1 MASETPVN
9 VRRSPVR
16 YPDVDLSVL
25 KLSEEI
31 KQEGSPTRV
40 ANDVMYVAVGKE
52 LKETERALIWA
63 LHKSGGRKICI
74 LHVHVPA
81 QKIPMKFCHGLL
93 GFIIF
98 VPYCSELLASQGRGK
113 LYVHSTLSGPL
124 VGYGFHWVRADK
136 LVIEMDSIEK
146 GIVELISQH
155 GIGMLVMGAA
165 ANKCYSKKMTDLR
178 SKKAIYVRLQASTFC
193 CIWFVCKGNLI
204 YTRKSKSK
212 RLNTDSVSPLIPVS
226 PDNGIVLRSRS
237 VTEGYNE
244 QAELRGPFT
253 EYRRVASDNHR
264 IIFSGLSSG
273 RSLQA
278 SFPSMSSDRSADDWD
293 GIPQLSPSM
302 ASRFSSSSFV
312 EMVDDSLVNET
323 AFDSSALQY
332 VNFGHHQSSPPA
344 PSIAERVNDE
354 LAGSMNDELY
364 DRLEQYAAEAENARR
379 EAFGESIK
387 RRKAEKDAIEARRKA
402 KESDTVYADE
412 LRQRRQMEDEIA
424 KDKEKAD
431 QMKSQLNKLLQDLQ
445 VAEAQTSSLEGQ
457 LLNSDTQVQE
467 LEQKMFSAVDL
478 LQKYRKDRDELQ
490 VERDDALKLAEAR
503 REKHSDGP
511 SFTSTSVLFAEFY
524 FHEIE
529 EATRNF
535 DPALK
540 IGEGGYGSIYRGL
553 LRHTQVAIKM
563 LHPHSLQGP
572 SEFQQEVNI
581 LSKLRHPNIVTLIG
595 ACPEAWTLVY
605 EYLPNGSLE
614 NRLTCK
620 DNTPPLSWQ
629 TRIRVAAELCCAL
642 IFLHSCSA
650 RGVIHGDLKPA
661 NILLDVNFVSKLSDF
676 GICRVLSEEDF
687 SENSTTLSYRTD
699 TKGTFAYMDPE
710 FLETGELT
718 PKSDVYSF
726 GIILLRLLTGRPALG
741 VKNEIQ
747 YALDKGNLKNLL
759 DPIAGDWPFVQ
770 AKQLAHLAM
779 SCCEKNSRCRPE
791 LSSEVWKV
799 LEPMRASCGASSFRM
814 DSEDRCDIPSYFICP
829 IFQLVN
835 NSGKLASSPSEPP
848 TPPLTINQHPFLS
861 FFLSARLEVP
871 MEFVFDL
878 PVNEETMQDPVVAA
892 DGFTYEAEALRGWL
906 DSGHETSP
914 MTNLTLSHKNLVPNR
929 ALRSAVQEWLQQP

>member
-1 MASETPVN
+1 MALETPITV

-16 YPDVDLSVL
+16 YPEVDLSL
-25 KLSEEI
+25 LNLSEQI
-31 KQEGSPTRV
+31 VQEGSPVTPVRV
-40 ANDVMYVAVGKE
+40 ADDVMYVAVGKD
-52 LKETERALIWA
+52 LKETEPTLTWA

-74 LHVHVPA
+74 LHVHTPA
-81 QKIPMKFCHGLL
+81 QKIPMMGTKFNIDQMDVHQVRAYHEKERQDMHKILEKYILIC
-93 GFIIF
+93 
-98 VPYCSELLASQGRGK
+98 GRAG
-113 LYVHSTLSGPL
+113 
-124 VGYGFHWVRADK
+124 VRADK
-136 LVIEMDSIEK
+136 LVLEMDSIEK

-155 GIGMLVMGAA
+155 GIGKLVMGAA

-178 SKKAIYVRLQASTFC
+178 SKKAIYVRLQAPTFC

-204 YTRKSKSK
+204 YTRESKSE
-212 RLNTDSVSPLIPVS
+212 RLNTDSVSRSIPAS
-226 PDNGIVLRSRS
+226 PVNDIVLRSSS
-237 VTEGYNE
+237 VSEGYNE
-244 QAELRGPFT
+244 QVKLRGPCT
-253 EYRRVASDNHR
+253 KYRRVASDNHR

-273 RSLQA
+273 GTLQA
-278 SFPSMSSDRSADDWD
+278 NFPSMSSDRSADSWD
-293 GIPQLSPSM
+293 GIPPISPSV
-302 ASRFSSSSFV
+302 ASRFSLSSSV
-312 EMVDDSLVNET
+312 EMVDDSLARTEGNET
-323 AFDSSALQY
+323 AFDSSALHY
-332 VNFGHHQSSPPA
+332 FNFGPHQSSP

-354 LAGSMNDELY
+354 LAGTMNDEIY
-364 DRLEQYAAEAENARR
+364 DRLEQYVAEAETARR
-379 EAFGESIK
+379 EAFEESIK
-387 RRKAEKDAIEARRKA
+387 RRKAEKDVIEARRRAKA
-402 KESDTVYADE
+402 SETVYADE
-412 LRQRRQMEDEIA
+412 LRRRREIEETLA

-431 QMKSQLNKLLQDLQ
+431 QMKSQLKKLMEDLQ
-445 VAEAQTSSLEGQ
+445 GAQAQTSSLECQ

-478 LQKYRKDRDELQ
+478 LQKYRKERDELQ
-490 VERDDALKLAEAR
+490 VERDDALKLAEAL
-503 REKHSDGP
+503 REQHLDGS
-511 SFTSTSVLFAEFY
+511 SFKSTSVLFAEFY

-614 NRLTCK
+614 DRLNCK

-642 IFLHSCSA
+642 IFLHSCTA
-650 RGVIHGDLKPA
+650 RGIIHGDLKPA
-661 NILLDVNFVSKLSDF
+661 NILLDANFVSKLSDF
-676 GICRVLSEEDF
+676 GICRVLSEGDF
-687 SENSTTLSYRTD
+687 SENSTTLCYRTD
-699 TKGTFAYMDPE
+699 PKGTFAYLDPE

-726 GIILLRLLTGRPALG
+726 GIILLRLLTGKPALG
-741 VKNEIQ
+741 IKNEIQ

-759 DPIAGDWPFVQ
+759 DPTAGDWPFVQ

-779 SCCEKNSRCRPE
+779 SCCEKNRRCRPE

-799 LEPMRASCGASSFRM
+799 LEPMRASCGASSFKM
-814 DSEDRCDIPSYFICP
+814 DSGERCDIPSYFICP
-829 IFQLVN
+829 IFQ
-835 NSGKLASSPSEPP
+835 
-848 TPPLTINQHPFLS
+848 
-861 FFLSARLEVP
+861 
-871 MEFVFDL
+871 
-878 PVNEETMQDPVVAA
+878 ETMQDPVVAA

-914 MTNLTLSHKNLVPNR
+914 MTNLTLSHKNLVPNH
-929 ALRSAVQEWLQQP
+929 ALRSAIQEWLQQH

>member
-1 MASETPVN
+1 MALETPVPI

-16 YPDVDLSVL
+16 YPEVDLSL
-25 KLSEEI
+25 LNFSEKI
-31 KQEGSPTRV
+31 VQEGSPVTPVRV
-40 ANDVMYVAVGKE
+40 VDDVMYVAVGKD
-52 LKETERALIWA
+52 LKETEPTLTWA

-74 LHVHVPA
+74 LHVHTPA
-81 QKIPMKFCHGLL
+81 QKIPMMGTKFNIDQLDVHQVRAYHEKERQDMHKILEKYILIC
-93 GFIIF
+93 
-98 VPYCSELLASQGRGK
+98 GRAG
-113 LYVHSTLSGPL
+113 
-124 VGYGFHWVRADK
+124 VRADK
-136 LVIEMDSIEK
+136 LVLEMDSIEK

-155 GIGMLVMGAA
+155 CIGKLVMGAA

-178 SKKAIYVRLQASTFC
+178 SKKAIYVRLQAPTFC

-204 YTRKSKSK
+204 YTRESKSE
-212 RLNTDSVSPLIPVS
+212 RLNTDSASPSIPAS
-226 PDNGIVLRSRS
+226 PVNDIVLRSSS
-237 VTEGYNE
+237 VSEGYNE
-244 QAELRGPFT
+244 QVKLRGPCT

-273 RSLQA
+273 GTLQA
-278 SFPSMSSDRSADDWD
+278 NFPSMSSDRSADSWD
-293 GIPQLSPSM
+293 GIPPISPSV
-302 ASRFSSSSFV
+302 ASRFSLSSSV
-312 EMVDDSLVNET
+312 EMVDDSLARTEGNET
-323 AFDSSALQY
+323 AFDSSALHY
-332 VNFGHHQSSPPA
+332 VNFGPHQSSP

-354 LAGSMNDELY
+354 LAGNMNDEIY
-364 DRLEQYAAEAENARR
+364 DRLEQYVAEAETARR
-379 EAFGESIK
+379 EAFEESIK
-387 RRKAEKDAIEARRKA
+387 RRKAEKDVIEARRRAKA
-402 KESDTVYADE
+402 SETVYADE
-412 LRQRRQMEDEIA
+412 LRRRRELEEALA
-424 KDKEKAD
+424 KDKEKAV
-431 QMKSQLNKLLQDLQ
+431 QMKSKLKKLMEDVQAAQ
-445 VAEAQTSSLEGQ
+445 AQTSSVEGQ

-478 LQKYRKDRDELQ
+478 LQKYRKERDELQ
-490 VERDDALKLAEAR
+490 VERDDALKLAEAL
-503 REKHSDGP
+503 REQQLDGS
-511 SFTSTSVLFAEFY
+511 SFKSTSVLFAEFY

-535 DPALK
+535 DPTLK

-572 SEFQQEVNI
+572 SEFQQEVSI

-614 NRLTCK
+614 DRLTCK

-642 IFLHSCSA
+642 IFLHSCTA
-650 RGVIHGDLKPA
+650 RGIIHGDLKPA
-661 NILLDVNFVSKLSDF
+661 NILLDANFVSKLSDF
-676 GICRVLSEEDF
+676 GICRVLSEGDF
-687 SENSTTLSYRTD
+687 SENSTTLCYRTD
-699 TKGTFAYMDPE
+699 PKGTFAYMDPE

-741 VKNEIQ
+741 IKNEIQ

-759 DPIAGDWPFVQ
+759 DPTAGDWPFVQ

-779 SCCEKNSRCRPE
+779 SCCEKNRRCRPE

-814 DSEDRCDIPSYFICP
+814 DSGERCDIPSYFICP
-829 IFQLVN
+829 IFQ
-835 NSGKLASSPSEPP
+835 
-848 TPPLTINQHPFLS
+848 
-861 FFLSARLEVP
+861 
-871 MEFVFDL
+871 
-878 PVNEETMQDPVVAA
+878 ETMQDPVVAA

-914 MTNLTLSHKNLVPNR
+914 MTNLTLSHKNLVPNH
-929 ALRSAVQEWLQQP
+929 ALRSAIQEWLQQH